1 MTTWRKM
8 QPWDALP
15 VFSLM
20 REFYD
25 RRIGTGDVT
34 DAQLW
39 DSLERCVGDYPH
51 LEGFVVFED
60 QTLAGYAMLSRTYDP
75 TQCCEALL
83 LQEFYVDRPFR
94 QTGCGDRFLRALPT
108 LCPDCGYVTVSDT
121 AGESVWRPLGYRR
134 SGNLYAAACRP
145 ADAKEQPHS

>member
-25 RRIGTGDVT
+25 RRIGAGAVT

-39 DSLERCVGDYPH
+39 DSLERCAGDYPH
-51 LEGFVVFED
+51 IEGFVVFED

-75 TQCCEALL
+75 TQCCEALM

-94 QTGCGDRFLRALPT
+94 QSGCGDRFLRALPA
-108 LCPDCGYVTVSDT
+108 LCPDCGYVAVSDT

-134 SGNLYAAACRP
+134 SGNLYTAACRT
-145 ADAKEQPHS
+145 ADGKEQPHS